1 MASTSTNKQPLL
13 VDRVLHYV
21 VNLDNAL
28 NATIDVTGIN
38 TAALIVDATSS
49 DGCIIEEVYSIARDT
64 YTGAETIN
72 LYLSS
77 GSDYLR
83 PGEGILVGTFQSGT
97 AAGEVT
103 TWDTAPKILA
113 PVPHVADVPTGT
125 SAYDTVGDSPSTF
138 GPEPSTGKP
147 VQFGALYIPK
157 GRALWAARQSDSI
170 LTQGPLIG
178 CQGGWY

>member
-28 NATIDVTGIN
+28 NSTIDVVGIN

-49 DGCIIEEVYSIARDT
+49 DGCIIENVYSIARDT
-64 YTGAETIN
+64 YASAETIN
-72 LYLSS
+72 LYLST

-83 PGEGILVGTFQSGT
+83 PGEGILIGTFPSGT
-97 AAGEVT
+97 TAGEVT
-103 TWDTAPKILA
+103 NWEEAPRILA
-113 PVPHVADVPTGT
+113 PVPQAADVPTST
-125 SAYDTVGDSPSTF
+125 PS
-138 GPEPSTGKP
+138 GNPA
-147 VQFGALYIPK
+147 QLRALYIPK
-157 GRALWAARQSDSI
+157 GRALWAARQSQTI
-170 LTQGPLIG
+170 LSNGPLIG

>member
-28 NATIDVTGIN
+28 NATIDVVGIN

-49 DGCIIEEVYSIARDT
+49 DGCIIEEVYSISRDA
-64 YTGAETIN
+64 YDAAETIN
-72 LYLSS
+72 LYLST

-103 TWDTAPKILA
+103 TWGTAPKILA
-113 PVPHVADVPTGT
+113 PVPQVANGVETID
-125 SAYDTVGDSPSTF
+125 ADS
-138 GPEPSTGKP
+138 EARP
-147 VQFGALYIPK
+147 VQLRALYVPK
-157 GRALWAARQSDSI
+157 GRALWAARQSNTI
-170 LTQGPLIG
+170 LTNGPLIG